1 MVIVMDTTM
10 QHVAY
15 YVLALTDSGQTA
27 KQQYMPART
36 TTAKAARSCLA
47 LTFNAL

>member
-1 MVIVMDTTM
+1 MDTTM

-15 YVLALTDSGQTA
+15 YVVALTDGQTA

-36 TTAKAARSCLA
+36 TTAKAARSYLA
-47 LTFNAL
+47 LTVNAL